1 MVTHSLLIVMAET
14 IHGFHSRETEWSIF
28 DHTPEAKGMDT
39 DNVTKELKAT
49 IDPNKVCS

>member
-1 MVTHSLLIVMAET
+1 MVTHSLLIVMAKT
-14 IHGFHSRETEWSIF
+14 IHGFRSRETEESFF